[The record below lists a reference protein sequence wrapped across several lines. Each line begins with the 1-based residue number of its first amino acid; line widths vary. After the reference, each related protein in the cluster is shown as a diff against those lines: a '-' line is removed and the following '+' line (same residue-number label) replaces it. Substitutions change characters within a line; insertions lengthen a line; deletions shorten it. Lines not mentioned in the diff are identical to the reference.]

1 MQSHLSASLLG
12 SVAWSETKAVKCSIS
27 KMYRSIK
34 MTVRWTVL
42 VCLRSTSVSY
52 WKPAAP
58 GKNVELWF
66 SRKNRL
72 KLWAKLCLRC
82 VFHILFLSKRN
93 IQSSFS
99 VLSRDKSCFACVI
112 TYAIHSIFVFK
123 RQHFVTDLQ
132 SFFKQEYFVKKKKR
146 SSSSTKERKEKKE
159 TKPGFILTSTGRE
172 CAQQKHNTAAGLG
185 SALTPTSCCSF

>member
-1 MQSHLSASLLG
+1 M
-12 SVAWSETKAVKCSIS
+12 
-27 KMYRSIK
+27 
-34 MTVRWTVL
+34 
-42 VCLRSTSVSY
+42 
-52 WKPAAP
+52 
-58 GKNVELWF
+58 
-66 SRKNRL
+66 
-72 KLWAKLCLRC
+72 
-82 VFHILFLSKRN
+82 FHILFLSKRN

-132 SFFKQEYFVKKKKR
+132 YFFKQEYFVKKKEEEEAAAARK
-146 SSSSTKERKEKKE
+146 KEKKKE
-159 TKPGFILTSTGRE
+159 TKPGFIFTSTGRE

>member
-1 MQSHLSASLLG
+1 
-12 SVAWSETKAVKCSIS
+12 
-27 KMYRSIK
+27 

-146 SSSSTKERKEKKE
+146 RSSSSTKERKEKRIE
-159 TKPGFILTSTGRE
+159 TRFYFYVHWSWMRTAETQHSSRARERAHTNFLLQFLTFKNKKNNKAENSGLNKKAQIL
-172 CAQQKHNTAAGLG
+172 N
-185 SALTPTSCCSF
+185 